1 MKADKGTR
9 EKLIA
14 SAKAE
19 FMEKGYAKA
28 SLRKI
33 CANAGVTT
41 GALYFFFQDKEDL
54 FAAIVE
60 KPAAELLKI
69 MHNHFQEDERTLSDP
84 NVYEYQKGDHDDI
97 AELLVRHLYANYDA
111 FLLLLTKAQGTRFEH
126 VLDQIVEV
134 TEKNYLQTAKS
145 MVAQMPETEV
155 NEYMGHWMAHISI
168 DAFVH
173 LLTHKLDEKEA
184 LLHSRMM
191 MDYIVKGWMEMVL
204 VGKN

>member
-1 MKADKGTR
+1 M
-9 EKLIA
+9 IA

-33 CANAGVTT
+33 CAKAGVTT
-41 GALYFFFQDKEDL
+41 GAIYFFFQDKEDL

-69 MHNHFQEDERTLSDP
+69 IHDHFKEDEQVISGPDI
-84 NVYEYQKGDHDDI
+84 YEYQKGDHDDI
-97 AELLVRHLYANYDA
+97 AELLIHHLYVNYDA

-126 VLDQIVEV
+126 VRDQIVEM
-134 TEKNYLQTAKS
+134 TERGCLQIAESMAAQIPGAK
-145 MVAQMPETEV
+145 V

-184 LLHSRMM
+184 LLHSKVM
-191 MDYIVKGWMEMVL
+191 MDYIVKGWMETVL
-204 VGKN
+204 VRKD

>member
-1 MKADKGTR
+1 M
-9 EKLIA
+9 IA

-33 CANAGVTT
+33 CAKAGVTT
-41 GALYFFFQDKEDL
+41 GAIYFFFQDKEDL

-69 MHNHFQEDERTLSDP
+69 IHDHFKEDEQVISGPDI
-84 NVYEYQKGDHDDI
+84 YEYQKGNHDDI
-97 AELLVRHLYANYDA
+97 AELLIHHLYANYDA

-126 VLDQIVEV
+126 VRDQIVEM
-134 TEKNYLQTAKS
+134 TERGCLQIAESMAAQIPEAK
-145 MVAQMPETEV
+145 V
-155 NEYMGHWMAHISI
+155 NEYMGHWMAHITI

-184 LLHSRMM
+184 LLHSKVM
-191 MDYIVKGWMEMVL
+191 MDYIVKGWMETVL
-204 VGKN
+204 VRKD

>member
-1 MKADKGTR
+1 
-9 EKLIA
+9 
-14 SAKAE
+14 
-19 FMEKGYAKA
+19 MEKGYEKA

-41 GALYFFFQDKEDL
+41 GAIYFFFQDKEDL

-60 KPAAELLKI
+60 KPATELLEI
-69 MHNHFQEDERTLSDP
+69 LHNHFQEDEQVLSGP

-97 AELLVRHLYANYDA
+97 AELLIHHLYANYDA

-126 VLDQIVEV
+126 VLDQIVEA
-134 TEKNYLQTAKS
+134 TEKNYLQAAKN
-145 MVAQMPETEV
+145 MAAQMTDMEV

-173 LLTHKLDEKEA
+173 LLTHKLDEKAA
-184 LLHSRMM
+184 LLHSKMM
-191 MDYIVKGWMEMVL
+191 MDYIVKGWMELVL
-204 VGKN
+204 VRKD

>member
-1 MKADKGTR
+1 M
-9 EKLIA
+9 IA

-33 CANAGVTT
+33 CAKAGVTT
-41 GALYFFFQDKEDL
+41 GAVYFFFQDKEDL

-69 MHNHFQEDERTLSDP
+69 IHDHFKEDEQVISGP
-84 NVYEYQKGDHDDI
+84 NIYEYQKGDHDDI
-97 AELLVRHLYANYDA
+97 AELLIHHLYANYDA

-126 VLDQIVEV
+126 VRDQVVEM
-134 TEKNYLQTAKS
+134 TEKSYLQIAESMAAQIPGAK
-145 MVAQMPETEV
+145 V

-184 LLHSRMM
+184 LLHSKMM
-191 MDYIVKGWMEMVL
+191 VDYIVKGWMEIVL
-204 VGKN
+204 VRRD

>member
-1 MKADKGTR
+1 M
-9 EKLIA
+9 IA

-33 CANAGVTT
+33 CAKAGVTT
-41 GALYFFFQDKEDL
+41 GAVYFFFQDKEDL

-69 MHNHFQEDERTLSDP
+69 IHDHFKEDEQVISGP
-84 NVYEYQKGDHDDI
+84 NIYEYQKGDHDDI
-97 AELLVRHLYANYDA
+97 AELLIHHLYANYDA

-126 VLDQIVEV
+126 VRDQVVEM
-134 TEKNYLQTAKS
+134 TEKSYLQIAESMAAQIPGAK
-145 MVAQMPETEV
+145 V

-168 DAFVH
+168 DAFAH

-184 LLHSRMM
+184 LLHSKMM
-191 MDYIVKGWMEMVL
+191 VDYIVKGWMETVL
-204 VGKN
+204 VRRD

>member
-1 MKADKGTR
+1 M
-9 EKLIA
+9 IA

-33 CANAGVTT
+33 CAKAGVTT
-41 GALYFFFQDKEDL
+41 GAVYFFFQDKEDL

-69 MHNHFQEDERTLSDP
+69 IHDHFKEDEQVISGP
-84 NVYEYQKGDHDDI
+84 NIYEYQKGDHDDI
-97 AELLVRHLYANYDA
+97 AELLIHHLYANYDA

-126 VLDQIVEV
+126 VRDQVVEM
-134 TEKNYLQTAKS
+134 TEKSYLQIAESMAAQIPGAK
-145 MVAQMPETEV
+145 V

-184 LLHSRMM
+184 LLHSKMM
-191 MDYIVKGWMEMVL
+191 VDYIVKGWMETVL
-204 VGKN
+204 VRRD